1 MLIPIA
7 TLQRMQQ
14 VQDRIISAYY
24 RYIGGAIMKLPR
36 ALKSY
41 TYYTEADW
49 DADYAEYIKHTQR
62 LKRARLT
69 HSKEGFPEE
78 CYVEV
83 ASHDMNTP
91 DKEE

>member
-1 MLIPIA
+1 MLIPIS

-14 VQDRIISAYY
+14 IQDRIISAYY
-24 RYIGGAIMKLPR
+24 KYIGEAIMKLPR

-69 HSKEGFPEE
+69 PSKEE
-78 CYVEV
+78 
-83 ASHDMNTP
+83 
-91 DKEE
+91 